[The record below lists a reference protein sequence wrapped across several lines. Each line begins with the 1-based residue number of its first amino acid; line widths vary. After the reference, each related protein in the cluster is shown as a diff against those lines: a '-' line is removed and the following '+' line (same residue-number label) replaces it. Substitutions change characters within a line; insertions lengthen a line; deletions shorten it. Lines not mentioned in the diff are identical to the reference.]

1 MVSSDNSEGTVMAKI
16 EKIYNGT
23 EETSKTAI
31 EGSIESNSV
40 YTGSNLNPENVFI
53 FWSANEEVCY
63 LDDFDS

>member
-16 EKIYNGT
+16 EKIYNGS

-31 EGSIESNSV
+31 EGSIESNFV

-53 FWSANEEVCY
+53 F
-63 LDDFDS
+63 